1 MSALFADMNP
11 EKRKFQRVK
20 VNLPGR
26 FMLPNREEYPCQAVE
41 MSPGDIVLFTPVKG
55 EIGDRIVVYIEVLGR
70 VSGNIARL
78 FDGGFAVKLN
88 VSPLKQD
95 RLADKLTW
103 LTNKDTLSSLEDRR
117 HDRAEPESRVSHLT
131 LPDGRSYE
139 CQILDISLSGAA
151 ITAPVCPDIHTHI
164 TLGKMR
170 GKVVRHLDEGFAV
183 EFNAPS
189 PSQHTP

>member
-1 MSALFADMNP
+1 MSALLVDTNSD
-11 EKRKFQRVK
+11 KRKFQRVK

-55 EIGDRIVVYIEVLGR
+55 EIGDRIVAYVEVLGR

-78 FDGGFAVKLN
+78 FEGGFALKFH

-103 LTNKDTLSSLEDRR
+103 LANKDTLSMPEDRR
-117 HDRAEPESRVSHLT
+117 HGRIAPDNPVSHLT

-139 CQILDISLSGAA
+139 CQIMDISLSGAA
-151 ITAPVCPDIHTHI
+151 VTAPVCPDIYTHV
-164 TLGKMR
+164 TLGKMH
-170 GKVVRHLDEGFAV
+170 GKVVRHLDKGFAI
-183 EFNAPS
+183 EFNTPS
-189 PSQHTP
+189 PSQHL